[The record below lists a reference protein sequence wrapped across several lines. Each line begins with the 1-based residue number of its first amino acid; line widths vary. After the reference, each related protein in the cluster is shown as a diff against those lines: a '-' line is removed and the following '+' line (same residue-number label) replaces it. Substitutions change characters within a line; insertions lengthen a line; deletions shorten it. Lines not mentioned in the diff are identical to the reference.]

1 MLRPGYVRSYES
13 TLRLL
18 VERGHD
24 LQLLFTRPA
33 GEKPNEPPHPALP
46 LGGTLSL
53 LTPVAARSQNDRW
66 RSVALAVRLAGDVGR
81 YLDPRFAV
89 APELRARASD
99 RLRSERIPPLVSSA
113 MKPIETRVSS
123 VSNQCASNSIVWL
136 SLALERAIPVA
147 EPAKELLRAESP
159 DVVLVTPA
167 VEFGS
172 DQVEWIKAA
181 RKLRIPSGV
190 CVASWDN
197 LTSKGLL
204 HANPDRVF
212 VWNEAQRREAAELH
226 GIVRSS
232 VVATGAPRFDEW
244 FERRA
249 TRRPEEL
256 RGQVGLDPGRPHVVY
271 VCSSAFIAGDEIP
284 FVERWLTSLRS
295 SREPDLRDVGV
306 IVRPHPQ
313 NPAHWAGL
321 DLDKFGNT
329 TIWPQRGAF
338 PADEASRADFF
349 DSMAHAV
356 AVVGLNTSAQ
366 IEAAIVGKTVMTVRE
381 PGNASMTLHYRYL
394 QRPYGGFV
402 HEAVGLTDHRE
413 QLAAVMRGVVDDR
426 ERLARFVGSFV
437 RPQGIDQPAT
447 PILVDGIEGLT
458 VNRSRTMLSL
468 R

>member
-1 MLRPGYVRSYES
+1 MLHPGYVRPYES

-18 VERGHD
+18 VARGHD
-24 LQLLFTRPA
+24 LQLLFTRPV
-33 GEKPNEPPHPALP
+33 GETPHEPLHHELAV
-46 LGGTLSL
+46 GETLSL
-53 LTPVAARSQNDRW
+53 SMAVNENDSW

-81 YLDPRFAV
+81 YLHPRFAP
-89 APELRARASD
+89 APDLRARAGE
-99 RLRSERIPPLVSSA
+99 RLSSNRIPPFVSLA
-113 MKPIETRVSS
+113 TKPIVARVSRM
-123 VSNQCASNSIVWL
+123 SNARASDAIVWL
-136 SLALERAIPVA
+136 SQAVEQVIPVA
-147 EPAKELLRAESP
+147 KPVKELLQAERP

-197 LTSKGLL
+197 LTSKGIL
-204 HANPDRVF
+204 HAKPDRVF
-212 VWNEAQRREAAELH
+212 VWNEAQRREAVELH
-226 GIVRSS
+226 RVYPSR

-256 RGQVGLDPGRPHVVY
+256 RHEIGLDPDRPHVLY
-271 VCSSAFIAGDEIP
+271 ACSSAFIAGDEIP

-295 SREPDLRDVGV
+295 SRASELQDIGLL
-306 IVRPHPQ
+306 VRPHPQ
-313 NPAHWAGL
+313 NSARWSGL
-321 DLDKFGNT
+321 DLRRFGNAT
-329 TIWPQRGAF
+329 VWPPGGAF

-349 DSMAHAV
+349 DSIVHSA

-366 IEAAIVGKTVMTVRE
+366 IEAAIAGRSVMTVRE
-381 PGNASMTLHYRYL
+381 PDNASMTLHYQYL
-394 QRPYGGFV
+394 QRANGGFV
-402 HEAVGLTDHRE
+402 HEAVGLGAHRE

-426 ERLARFVGSFV
+426 TRLARFLGSFI

-447 PILVDGIEGLT
+447 PILVDGIERLA
-458 VNRSRTMLSL
+458 VNPPGRHVR
-468 R
+468 